1 MSTPMRL
8 TTAFARLCPKRE
20 TLRFAGILLGLGG
33 LSTLALPPVHCLPV
47 LLLTFGALG
56 LILNATQ
63 SWKRAAWAG
72 ALFGFGFYAAGLY
85 WLVYAVLIRADEFWW
100 FVPFPSLGCALI
112 LAPTVAA
119 PAALCCL
126 LPAGIRRLSAFAA
139 LWTLFDMGRTFIF
152 SGFTWNA
159 LGSSLA
165 VPGPVGSLLIQPAA
179 WIGEDGLTLAL
190 VLLASLCGAIW
201 LEPTALARWICLQTG
216 ANHTPAPSLPDL
228 RKRVF
233 VCSVSGVLLWCVAGN
248 VRLSSTH
255 PTGEPGPIAI
265 MVQGNV
271 PETEKIGRQ
280 SPRDI
285 FMRYLRLTAEGVHHA
300 QALQTS
306 LNKPGEHFRPI
317 VFLWPETA
325 FPGYDLLQ
333 DSPHA
338 RQIIMQWATGAD
350 AGIIGALRMDDSGH
364 YRNSVIALAPDG
376 AMEAVYDKA
385 RLVPFGEYQPPFIP
399 LQIVPQGGMAA
410 GPGPQT
416 WHLADIPAV
425 GPLIC
430 YEVIFSGDVVN
441 SHDRPRWLAN
451 VTNDAWFGNSAGP
464 RQHLSSVRLRAVEEG
479 LPVAR
484 AANTGISVAYDGL
497 GHMIDHLGWGKTG
510 VLVTALPASLP
521 PTLFGRF
528 GQSIPLALCGLLL
541 LLAGVP
547 RRPATRQSVAPSQ
560 KTTMH

>member
-1 MSTPMRL
+1 MSAPMPRKIV
-8 TTAFARLCPKRE
+8 FSRFCPKRE
-20 TLRFAGILLGLGG
+20 TLCFIATLLGLGG
-33 LSTLALPPVHCLPV
+33 LATLALPPLHGLPI
-47 LLLTFGALG
+47 LLLSFGLLG
-56 LILNATQ
+56 YILNTTQ
-63 SWKRAAWAG
+63 NWKRAAWAG

-119 PAALCCL
+119 PAALSTL

-159 LGSSLA
+159 LGSCLA
-165 VPGPVGSLLIQPAA
+165 IPGPIGQLLIQPAA
-179 WIGEDGLTLAL
+179 WVGEDGLTLGL
-190 VLLASLCGAIW
+190 VTLSLLCGTTI
-201 LEPTALARWICLQTG
+201 LEQTPLARWISHTLNPGHVPPPPYLSHLRRRVLMCSG
-216 ANHTPAPSLPDL
+216 AGLLAWGITAGLRLYTVHPA
-228 RKRVF
+228 
-233 VCSVSGVLLWCVAGN
+233 
-248 VRLSSTH
+248 
-255 PTGEPGPIAI
+255 GEPGPITVI
-265 MVQGNV
+265 VQGNV

-285 FMRYLRLTAEGVHHA
+285 FMRYLGLTAQGVQAA
-300 QALQTS
+300 QALQTTQR
-306 LNKPGEHFRPI
+306 KPGEHFRPI
-317 VFLWPETA
+317 VFLWPETS
-325 FPGYDLLQ
+325 FPGYELIQ
-333 DSPHA
+333 NSPRA
-338 RQIIMQWATGAD
+338 RQAIMEWAVGAD

-364 YRNSVIALAPDG
+364 YRNSVVALAPDG
-376 AMEAVYDKA
+376 AIEAVYDKA

-416 WHLADIPAV
+416 WHLADVPAV

-441 SHDRPRWLAN
+441 AHDRPRWLAN

-479 LPVAR
+479 LPIAR

-497 GHMIDHLGWGKTG
+497 GHMLDHLGWGKQG
-510 VLVTALPASLP
+510 VLSVALPAPLP
-521 PTLFGRF
+521 PTLFGRL
-528 GQSIPLALCGLLL
+528 GQSIPLALCLMLLGLTCIPY
-541 LLAGVP
+541 P
-547 RRPATRQSVAPSQ
+547 RRP
-560 KTTMH
+560 

>member
-1 MSTPMRL
+1 MPLKTVFSR
-8 TTAFARLCPKRE
+8 FCPKRE
-20 TLRFAGILLGLGG
+20 TLRFVAIMLGLGG
-33 LSTLALPPVHCLPV
+33 VSTLALPPLHVLPT
-47 LLLTFGALG
+47 LLLTFGLFGHA
-56 LILNATQ
+56 LNATQ

-119 PAALCCL
+119 PAALCTL

-159 LGSSLA
+159 LGSCLA
-165 VPGPVGSLLIQPAA
+165 IPGPAGSMLIQPAA
-179 WIGEDGLTLAL
+179 WMGEDGLTLAL
-190 VLLASLCGAIW
+190 VLLSITCGAAL
-201 LEPTALARWICLQTG
+201 LEHTPLARWISLRM
-216 ANHTPAPSLPDL
+216 APASTAAVYLLPL
-228 RKRVF
+228 RKRILF
-233 VCSVSGVLLWCVAGN
+233 CSAACVALWCGVGAA
-248 VRLSSTH
+248 RLYTVH
-255 PTGEPGPIAI
+255 PTGAPGPIAVI
-265 MVQGNV
+265 VQGNV

-280 SPRDI
+280 TPRDI
-285 FMRYLRLTAEGVHHA
+285 FMRYLQLTAQGVQTA
-300 QALQTS
+300 QALQATQR
-306 LNKPGEHFRPI
+306 KTGAHFRPI
-317 VFLWPETA
+317 VFLWPETS
-325 FPGYDLLQ
+325 FPGYDLIQ
-333 DSPHA
+333 DSPRA
-338 RQIIMQWATGAD
+338 RQAIMEWAVGAD
-350 AGIIGALRMDDSGH
+350 AGIVGALRMDDGGR
-364 YRNSVIALAPDG
+364 YRNSVVALAPDG

-425 GPLIC
+425 GPLVC

-441 SHDRPRWLAN
+441 THDRPRWLAN

-484 AANTGISVAYDGL
+484 AANTGISTAYDGM
-497 GHMIDHLGWGKTG
+497 GHMLDHLGWGKAG
-510 VLVTALPASLP
+510 VLTVALPASLP

-528 GQSIPLALCGLLL
+528 GQSIPLALCVI
-541 LLAGVP
+541 LLALTCVP
-547 RRPATRQSVAPSQ
+547 YRNKQQPASSPD
-560 KTTMH
+560 TTTFL

>member
-1 MSTPMRL
+1 MPRKTVFSR
-8 TTAFARLCPKRE
+8 FCPKRE
-20 TLRFAGILLGLGG
+20 TLCFIAILLGLGAFA
-33 LSTLALPPVHCLPV
+33 TLALPPLHGLPA
-47 LLLTFGALG
+47 LLVSFGLLG
-56 LILNATQ
+56 HILNTTV

-119 PAALCCL
+119 PAALSTL
-126 LPAGIRRLSAFAA
+126 FPTGLRRLSAFAA

-159 LGSSLA
+159 LGSCLA
-165 VPGPVGSLLIQPAA
+165 IPGPVGSLLIQPAA
-179 WIGEDGLTLAL
+179 WVGEDGLTLGL
-190 VLLASLCGAIW
+190 VVLSLLCGTTV
-201 LEPTALARWICLQTG
+201 LEQTALARWVTHKLAPGTLPPPCLP
-216 ANHTPAPSLPDL
+216 HL
-228 RKRVF
+228 RRRVL
-233 VCSVSGVLLWCVAGN
+233 VCSGVGILAWCGVAGL
-248 VRLSSTH
+248 RLHTAH
-255 PTGEPGPIAI
+255 PTGEPGPIAVI
-265 MVQGNV
+265 VQGNV

-285 FMRYLRLTAEGVHHA
+285 FMRYLGLTAQGVQAA
-300 QALQTS
+300 QALQTTQR
-306 LNKPGEHFRPI
+306 KPGEHFRPI
-317 VFLWPETA
+317 VFLWPETS
-325 FPGYDLLQ
+325 FPGYELIQ
-333 DSPHA
+333 NSPRA
-338 RQIIMQWATGAD
+338 RQAIMEWAVGAD

-364 YRNSVIALAPDG
+364 YRNSVVALAPDG
-376 AMEAVYDKA
+376 AIEAVYDKA

-425 GPLIC
+425 GPLVC

-441 SHDRPRWLAN
+441 AHDRPRWLAN

-479 LPVAR
+479 LPIAR
-484 AANTGISVAYDGL
+484 AANTGISVAYDGM
-497 GHMIDHLGWGKTG
+497 GHMLDHLGWDKAG
-510 VLVTALPASLP
+510 VLSVALPAALP

-528 GQSIPLALCGLLL
+528 GQSIPLALCLMV
-541 LLAGVP
+541 LAFAWVP
-547 RRPATRQSVAPSQ
+547 CSRRA
-560 KTTMH
+560 

>member
-1 MSTPMRL
+1 MPL
-8 TTAFARLCPKRE
+8 KTAFSRLYPKRE
-20 TLRFAGILLGLGG
+20 TLRFVAITLGLGA
-33 LSTLALPPVHCLPV
+33 LSTLALPPLHILPV
-47 LLLTFGALG
+47 LLLTFGLLG
-56 LILNATQ
+56 HILNTTQ
-63 SWKRAAWAG
+63 SWKRAAWTG

-85 WLVYAVLIRADEFWW
+85 WLVNAVLIRADEFWW

-112 LAPTVAA
+112 LAPTVAI
-119 PAALCCL
+119 PAALCTL
-126 LPAGIRRLSAFAA
+126 LPAGIRRLGAFAA

-159 LGSSLA
+159 LGSSFA
-165 VPGPVGSLLIQPAA
+165 IPGSIGSLLIQPAA
-179 WIGEDGLTLAL
+179 WIGEDGLTLVL
-190 VLLASLCGAIW
+190 VLLAILCGTAL
-201 LEPTALARWICLQTG
+201 LEQTPLARWVSLHVAANSQPHLCLLQ
-216 ANHTPAPSLPDL
+216 L
-228 RKRVF
+228 RKRIVI
-233 VCSVSGVLLWCVAGN
+233 CSATGVLAWCAAGGL
-248 VRLSSTH
+248 RLATTH

-280 SPRDI
+280 TPRDI
-285 FMRYLRLTAEGVHHA
+285 FMRYLRLTAQGVQNA
-300 QALQTS
+300 QAMQANLR
-306 LNKPGEHFRPI
+306 KPNERFRPI
-317 VFLWPETA
+317 VFLWPETS

-333 DSPHA
+333 DSPRA
-338 RQIIMQWATGAD
+338 RQAIMEWAAGAD
-350 AGIIGALRMDDSGH
+350 AGIIGALRMDDAGH
-364 YRNSVIALAPDG
+364 YRNSVAALAPDG
-376 AMEAVYDKA
+376 SIEAVYDKA

-441 SHDRPRWLAN
+441 AQDRPRWLAN

-484 AANTGISVAYDGL
+484 AANTGISTAYDGM
-497 GHMIDHLGWGKTG
+497 GHMLDHLEWGKAG
-510 VLVTALPASLP
+510 VLTVALPASLP

-528 GQSIPLALCGLLL
+528 GQSIPLAMCCLLL
-541 LLAGVP
+541 LLACVP
-547 RRPATRQSVAPSQ
+547 RPNKR
-560 KTTMH
+560 KTTPFTTA